1 MLGGQTAPSRVK
13 ILGIGSSRLLSRGG
27 NNGLQLLNPSFP
39 DIRLGNAPGSAAA
52 GESRKNFHSP
62 QNARGFCQDIVL
74 QVQLK
79 AHPPLGVLVP
89 NTRGFLQLKER
100 IVKLLKE
107 DTNKSE
113 ICNTSQLTIASS
125 DRRRISEHDT
135 SASLSQR
142 NKY

>member
-1 MLGGQTAPSRVK
+1 MSMARIWTTSLQSVSIPFNYPC
-13 ILGIGSSRLLSRGG
+13 RGG
-27 NNGLQLLNPSFP
+27 NNGLQLLNPPFP
-39 DIRLGNAPGSAAA
+39 DIRLGNAPGSA
-52 GESRKNFHSP
+52 GKSRKNFHSP

-79 AHPPLGVLVP
+79 AQPPLGVLVP

-125 DRRRISEHDT
+125 DSCRRRISEHDT